1 MAEVSAL
8 LRSGHGSVQI
18 RWWLPSQPGLL
29 NRNHHTSSFLAFSTG
44 STRTVVASYTGG
56 AERIPKLKVK
66 MIQPLNGQIP
76 GLPLNRWAFS
86 LPLSSSLLRQSVS
99 NHLEV
104 YCLAVWFG
112 RHPPPPALPALP
124 LHWLGLLR
132 TEGGPGHR
140 RKTRSKPGPDSED
153 TRRATLQ
160 GGEGSIFRPF
170 LP

>member
-18 RWWLPSQPGLL
+18 RWWLPSQPGLP

-44 STRTVVASYTGG
+44 STRTVGASYTGG

-132 TEGGPGHR
+132 TGG
-140 RKTRSKPGPDSED
+140 
-153 TRRATLQ
+153 
-160 GGEGSIFRPF
+160 RPWA
-170 LP
+170 PQENKKQTGA